1 MIQKEFEHSL
11 RISSKISSFD
21 DVQKALQEVEE
32 ALNNLTTS
40 VSNKAETEISDEEG
54 KTGDIQI
61 TQNKDKSYT
70 FEIRTEEGW
79 KTPVIGDSAVKFKS
93 KPAFK
98 EQDKSIDEI
107 ETNDTTTGDKL
118 AKQTIYDEKAD
129 KFIMARAD
137 YDSGWQTWDLSE
149 HNQSGEEPLK
159 IEHGLGVLP
168 TMIIGYFAPGQAAD
182 AVTFFTPIKNGRGSS
197 YNHGIGLFVDD
208 TRVYFYGGTNSSLAG
223 ITVPPTTS
231 SDCNGVLSLDGS
243 IRVLIWK

>member
-1 MIQKEFEHSL
+1 MIQKEFERSL

-32 ALNNLTTS
+32 ALNDLTIS

-98 EQDKSIDEI
+98 DQDKSIDEI

-118 AKQTIYDEKAD
+118 AEKTIYDEKAD
-129 KFIMARAD
+129 KFIIARAD
-137 YDSGWQTWDLSE
+137 YDSGWQTWTLADYRNGDDNPLTLT
-149 HNQSGEEPLK
+149 HNLQAFPTNVK
-159 IEHGLGVLP
+159 IF
-168 TMIIGYFAPGQAAD
+168 IAPGQATNAISW
-182 AVTFFTPIKNGRGSS
+182 VTPVPAYLDKDHK
-197 YNHGIGLFVDD
+197 HGICCKITTTQILL
-208 TRVYFYGGTNSSLAG
+208 LAG
-223 ITVPPTTS
+223 RNDSVVS
-231 SDCNGVLSLDGS
+231 SDFASTSNEEVFDDGS

>member
-32 ALNNLTTS
+32 ALNDLTIS
-40 VSNKAETEISDEEG
+40 VSSKAETEVSDEEG

-98 EQDKSIDEI
+98 DQDKSIDEI

-118 AKQTIYDEKAD
+118 AEQTIYDEKAD

-137 YDSGWQTWDLSE
+137 YDSGWVDLTDE
-149 HNQSGEEPLK
+149 DTTGTHT
-159 IEHGLGVLP
+159 LGVVP
-168 TMIIGYFAPGQAAD
+168 TMSTFYITDDDGVTIQQGLMQQSNHNYGFQMTSTTWSLLGNNDYGYWAEGSDSQT
-182 AVTFFTPIKNGRGSS
+182 AV
-197 YNHGIGLFVDD
+197 
-208 TRVYFYGGTNSSLAG
+208 VYTGYK
-223 ITVPPTTS
+223 
-231 SDCNGVLSLDGS
+231 
-243 IRVLIWK
+243 IRVLLWK

>member
-32 ALNNLTTS
+32 ALNDLTIS
-40 VSNKAETEISDEEG
+40 VSNKAETEVSDEEG

-98 EQDKSIDEI
+98 DQDKSIDEI

-118 AKQTIYDEKAD
+118 AEQTIYDEKAG
-129 KFIMARAD
+129 KFIAPRAD
-137 YDSGWQTWDLSE
+137 YDSGWIDVSSGSAGGGTLT
-149 HNQSGEEPLK
+149 HN
-159 IEHGLGVLP
+159 LGVYPKLATAWFVPDADYNSGDP
-168 TMIIGYFAPGQAAD
+168 TQLFLLNLDVGMRHQDSWTGVSTLWTKTTMQYWLYTKIYTTYGVYNDPMANGWDKFEDGYM
-182 AVTFFTPIKNGRGSS
+182 
-197 YNHGIGLFVDD
+197 
-208 TRVYFYGGTNSSLAG
+208 RVFL
-223 ITVPPTTS
+223 
-231 SDCNGVLSLDGS
+231 
-243 IRVLIWK
+243 WK